1 MTEQTKVY
9 RVLFLCTAN
18 SARSIMAEAILNM
31 MGKGRFLAFSAGS
44 DPAGAVHPSAI
55 NLLKQKQVPFEGLRS
70 KSWQE
75 FQSPHKSDF
84 DFVFSVCGQAAEE
97 ICPIWPGQP
106 LNAQWEISDPAAVSG
121 TPVESAA
128 AFSDA
133 FRMLNQRISI
143 FANLPFDA
151 LDRMALQ
158 KRLDDIERLSRNQD
172 LPIEQES
179 DLTAPGTPD
188 FGSKT

>member
-1 MTEQTKVY
+1 MTEQTKIY

-18 SARSIMAEAILNM
+18 SARSIMAEAILNGL
-31 MGKGRFLAFSAGS
+31 GKGRFLAFSAGS
-44 DPAGAVHPSAI
+44 DPAVAVHPSAI
-55 NLLKQKQVPFEGLRS
+55 NLLKQKRMPTEGLRS

-75 FQSPHKSDF
+75 FQSPDKGDF

-106 LNAQWEISDPAAVSG
+106 LNAQWEISDPAAVTG
-121 TPVESAA
+121 TPAELAA

-133 FRMLNQRISI
+133 FRMLHQRISI
-143 FANLPFDA
+143 FVNLPFDA

-158 KRLDDIERLSRNQD
+158 KRLDDIERISGNQG
-172 LPIEQES
+172 LPIGAMPHLLS
-179 DLTAPGTPD
+179 PGAAE
-188 FGSKT
+188 